1 MGFPR
6 QEYWSGSVY
15 SFKLCL
21 QDFPGGPVVKNLP
34 ASAGDMDLIP
44 GLKRCRMPQD
54 NYTHM
59 HNNPPREFMLS
70 ILITF
75 GSAGSELL
83 IPKGGTVPLGNTVRV
98 PLNQTEA
105 MPEHFKLLV

>member
-1 MGFPR
+1 MPIQSQYFIREGNFPPGFNISTR
-6 QEYWSGSVY
+6 KINGTGNQGIKVGMT
-15 SFKLCL
+15 L
-21 QDFPGGPVVKNLP
+21 VT
-34 ASAGDMDLIP
+34 I
-44 GLKRCRMPQD
+44 
-54 NYTHM
+54 THD
-59 HNNPPREFMLS
+59 NPPREFMLF
-70 ILITF
+70 ILITC

>member
-1 MGFPR
+1 MPIRSQHFIREGHFPPGFNVSTR
-6 QEYWSGSVY
+6 KIHGTGNQGI
-15 SFKLCL
+15 K
-21 QDFPGGPVVKNLP
+21 
-34 ASAGDMDLIP
+34 AGMTLVTI
-44 GLKRCRMPQD
+44 
-54 NYTHM
+54 T